1 MLRSLHM
8 KLVMIMVLLI
18 LSLMTVVGAFLMNSV
33 VAFYLN
39 DFYAQVNTVFSDQDV
54 YYDMTTQTPAELAG
68 EASGV
73 EMLDQVLGAY
83 AGAMGVNGNG
93 RNYYILDA
101 NGRYLAGTDD
111 ASGAQLEFTRNLM
124 QVIEDR

>member
-39 DFYAQVNTVFSDQDV
+39 DFYAQVNTVFSDRDV
-54 YYDMTTQTPAELAG
+54 YNDMSTQTPAELAG
-68 EASGV
+68 ETSGV
-73 EMLDQVLGAY
+73 EGLDQLHEVSGVTVPRRLAALKGKERRFDLTVQKQEMDNVVLDF
-83 AGAMGVNGNG
+83 
-93 RNYYILDA
+93 LK
-101 NGRYLAGTDD
+101 
-111 ASGAQLEFTRNLM
+111 
-124 QVIEDR
+124 